1 MINQKSVLVIDDTP
15 MQLKVLSKILS
26 PNYNAITAQSGE
38 DGLKL
43 ANENNIDLILLD
55 LNMPDLSGFEVLS
68 KMKES
73 EKTKNIPVIF
83 ITGSESLDDELAALS
98 LGAVDFIRKPFVSD
112 IISLRVGLHMKLIDQ
127 NMKLIEQ
134 MRIIE
139 NQSLIDG
146 VTGAKNRLCFDN
158 VIKSEWSRALR
169 EKEWISMLFI
179 DIDKFKVFND
189 TYGHL
194 NGDICL
200 KTIVDVI
207 QHTVKRG
214 GDYVF
219 RWGGEEFAV
228 LLPNTPI
235 KGALTVAEEIRKAIS
250 ITPIQLDGNNTNVTV
265 SIGVGAII
273 PTHNDYTKDIETFC
287 TNLDKALYQAKS
299 NGRNRVEQA
308 VDLSG

>member
-83 ITGSESLDDELAALS
+83 ITGSESSDDELEALS
-98 LGAVDFIRKPFVSD
+98 LGAVDFIRKPFVSA

-146 VTGAKNRLCFDN
+146 LTGAKNRRCFDN